1 MNNAQR
7 VAQALREI
15 ICKPEHNEATIRAWF
30 SADYQQYVDGE
41 TLDFSGFVSHM
52 AALKGLTQAMD
63 IELVAIVGQDT
74 TVLTHHI
81 VTVKKAGQP
90 SRIEVFAHFTLRDG
104 LIIRCEELTRL
115 VAGAEQDRLLGSL
128 R

>member
-1 MNNAQR
+1 MNNIQH

-15 ICKPEHNEATIRAWF
+15 ICHPEHSEAKIRDFF

-41 TLDFSGFVSHM
+41 TLDFAGFVSHM
-52 AALKGLTQAMD
+52 ATLKRLTQAMD
-63 IELVAIVGQDT
+63 IELVAIAGQSS

-81 VTVKKAGQP
+81 VTVKKEGQQ

-115 VAGAEQDRLLGSL
+115 VAGAAQDRLLGSL